1 MGPDDDI
8 DQIERLT
15 RRVARGAAI
24 GVPTWIVLL
33 ALLPFT
39 GLGVGA
45 CLALAT
51 GLAIVAVVVAER
63 LRTRDGRDAPA
74 PRRDRPRRAMSPLAA
89 AGLTLLAVAIVA
101 YVIFVIS
108 ST

>member
-15 RRVARGAAI
+15 SRVARGAAI

-39 GLGVGA
+39 GLGVGP
-45 CLALAT
+45 CLGLAT
-51 GLAIVAVVVAER
+51 GLAVVAVVATER
-63 LRTRDGRDAPA
+63 VRGRGARDAPA
-74 PRRDRPRRAMSPLAA
+74 PRRDRPRRTLGPLAA
-89 AGLTLLAVAIVA
+89 AGLTLLAVAIVV
-101 YVIFVIS
+101 YVVFVIRS
-108 ST
+108 A

>member
-15 RRVARGAAI
+15 RRVARGAVV

-39 GLGVGA
+39 GLGVVA

-51 GLAIVAVVVAER
+51 GLAIVAVVVPNGCGA
-63 LRTRDGRDAPA
+63 TG
-74 PRRDRPRRAMSPLAA
+74 AA
-89 AGLTLLAVAIVA
+89 ARRGGATARAGP
-101 YVIFVIS
+101 
-108 ST
+108 

>member
-15 RRVARGAAI
+15 RRVARGAVV

-39 GLGVGA
+39 GLGVVA

-63 LRTRDGRDAPA
+63 LRRDGRGGQAR
-74 PRRDRPRRAMSPLAA
+74 RRDRPRRAMSPLAA